1 MEISTDQTILWQWGF
16 VKINATLVYSWIVMA
31 ILVLVSWLA
40 TRNLSTGR
48 RISRW
53 QNLLESAVVFIQEQV
68 RDIIHFNPERHV
80 PFIGSLLLFISLSNF
95 LSFVP
100 GYEPPTGSLST
111 TAGLAVVVF
120 FAAPYY
126 GISYAGVRGFFK
138 HYIEPTPLV
147 LPFKIISEF
156 SRTIAMAIRLFGN
169 VMSGIMIG
177 AILLMVIP
185 LFFPV
190 LMQALELLIGQVQA
204 YIFAVLAAVYIG
216 SGVRR
221 QHEQADQSGDGKQ
234 GVNSDKDDSKRKE
247 RQ

>member
-1 MEISTDQTILWQWGF
+1 MEISTDQTIFWQWGF
-16 VKINATLVYSWIVMA
+16 VKVNATLVYTWIVMA

-48 RISRW
+48 QISRW
-53 QNLLESAVVFIQEQV
+53 QNLLEAAVVFIQEQV
-68 RDIIHFNPERHV
+68 RDIIHFNPGRHV

-100 GYEPPTGSLST
+100 GYHPPTGSLST
-111 TAGLAVVVF
+111 TAGLAAVVF
-120 FAAPYY
+120 LAVPYY
-126 GISYAGVRGFFK
+126 GITHAGIKEYLR
-138 HYIEPTPLV
+138 HYVEPTVFV
-147 LPFKIISEF
+147 LPFQIITEF

-169 VMSGIMIG
+169 VMSGTMIG

-190 LMQALELLIGQVQA
+190 LLQALELLIGQVQA
-204 YIFAVLAAVYIG
+204 YIFAVLASVYIG

-221 QHEQADQSGDGKQ
+221 QHKQSRETGKTTDE
-234 GVNSDKDDSKRKE
+234 GEVNESKRKE